1 MANMSTT
8 KVPRK
13 AKRERKHAGSDS
25 SFESIK
31 SLHEETILNDFDT
44 IIKSVKKGKKKKKK
58 RLIKLNTSH
67 DSIELKGTIDPET
80 SKRVVT
86 NFASTLDAKK
96 GTDSKER

>member
-1 MANMSTT
+1 MANMVTT

-13 AKRERKHAGSDS
+13 AKRERKYAGSDS

-58 RLIKLNTSH
+58 RQIIKLNTST

-86 NFASTLDAKK
+86 NFASTLDA
-96 GTDSKER
+96 

>member
-1 MANMSTT
+1 M
-8 KVPRK
+8 R
-13 AKRERKHAGSDS
+13 RERKHAGSDS

-58 RLIKLNTSH
+58 RLLLKQLNASH

-86 NFASTLDAKK
+86 NFATTLDA
-96 GTDSKER
+96 